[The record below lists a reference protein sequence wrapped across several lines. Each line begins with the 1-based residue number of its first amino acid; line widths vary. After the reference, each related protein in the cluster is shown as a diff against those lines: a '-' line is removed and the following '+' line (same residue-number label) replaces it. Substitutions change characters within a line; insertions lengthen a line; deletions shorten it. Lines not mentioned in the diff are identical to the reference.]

1 LLVSLT
7 AYSQVPT
14 LNKDGDTTICFSV
27 KQAKYLA
34 KEHYRADSYFKADSI
49 CNLESKKKD
58 LTIKMYEKME
68 AKLQAVVSN
77 QKTILG
83 NKDIELNEVNLMLT
97 KTNKDL
103 KKQKVYKLV
112 AIVVGGSLSGYI
124 GYKYITNK

>member
-1 LLVSLT
+1 
-7 AYSQVPT
+7 VPT
-14 LNKDGDTTICFSV
+14 LNKDGDTTICFSIN
-27 KQAKYLA
+27 QAKYLA
-34 KEHYRADSYFKADSI
+34 KEHYRAESYFKSDSI
-49 CNLESKKKD
+49 CTLESKKKD

-68 AKLQAVVSN
+68 ARLQAVVSN

-83 NKDIELNEVNLMLT
+83 NKEIELNEVNLMLI

-112 AIVVGGSLSGYI
+112 AIVVGGSLSGYL